1 MQRQPKAIRR
11 VLVAVVTALTVS
23 TSLAYEPERA
33 TNNMAQDFAHC
44 SAYFSLLA
52 EMKELSEKAKAQYKE
67 SSFQMLAVSAQLTN
81 SQTASAR
88 VQLSIKEMSLKLDGK
103 AENWSILLNEN
114 AALCKGV
121 AENPEARM
129 KYWLEKQG

>member
-1 MQRQPKAIRR
+1 MHPEWKIVRA
-11 VLVAVVTALTVS
+11 VFLVAAIAPAGSS
-23 TSLAYEPERA
+23 TLAYDPERA
-33 TNNMAQDFAHC
+33 ANNMAHDFANC

-52 EMKELSEKAKAQYKE
+52 EMKELSEKARAQYKE
-67 SSFQMLAVSAQLTN
+67 SSFQMFAASAQLTN

-88 VQLSIKEMSLKLDGK
+88 VQMIIKEMGIKLDGK

-121 AENPEARM
+121 AANPEARM

>member
-1 MQRQPKAIRR
+1 MNTIRAML
-11 VLVAVVTALTVS
+11 LVATTALTINS
-23 TSLAYEPERA
+23 ALAYDPERA
-33 TNNMAQDFAHC
+33 TNNMAHDFANC
-44 SAYFSLLA
+44 SAYFSLLV
-52 EMKELSEKAKAQYKE
+52 EMKELSEEAKAQYKE
-67 SSFQMLAVSAQLTN
+67 SSFRMYAVSVQLTN

-88 VQLSIKEMSLKLDGK
+88 VQMSLKEMEVKLDGK
-103 AENWSILLNEN
+103 AANWSILLNEN